1 MGFCCMFIR
10 FLWGLCMVYAVYTFL
25 CIFIGGTV
33 KPIFYRSFVRAAG
46 GLLVGWSAAAGSL
59 LLLVGVGL
67 AFLNL
72 KESRTIKFVYIPL
85 KIGGILH
92 FFRVFGGRNSVR
104 LVHLFTHN
112 SKPYRLHL
120 IPYPPTLPN
129 GLTNGKP
136 HLSPTSP

>member
-1 MGFCCMFIR
+1 MFIR
-10 FLWGLCMVYAVYTFL
+10 FVGVLCMVYAVYTFS
-25 CIFIGGTV
+25 CIFIRGTV
-33 KPIFYRSFVRAAG
+33 NPIFYRSFVRGSGRLVGCCCWSFAAG
-46 GLLVGWSAAAGSL
+46 R
-59 LLLVGVGL
+59 LLVGVGL
-67 AFLNL
+67 GFLNL